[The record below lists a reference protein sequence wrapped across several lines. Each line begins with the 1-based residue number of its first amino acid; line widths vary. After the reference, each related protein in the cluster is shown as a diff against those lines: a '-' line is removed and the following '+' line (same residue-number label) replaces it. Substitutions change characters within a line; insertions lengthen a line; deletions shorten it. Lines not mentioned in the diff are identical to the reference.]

1 MPRPSPL
8 TWLPL
13 LDRALEVEIGIG
25 FTVSGMDRTQFR
37 NTLYEARKQ
46 SEDRRYDALIMF
58 LPAGDHT
65 DEVWI
70 CKKEV
75 ELGEGA

>member
-1 MPRPSPL
+1 MARPNPS

-13 LDRALEVEIGIG
+13 LDRALQVEIGIG
-25 FTVSGMDRTQFR
+25 FAVSGIDRNAFR
-37 NTLYEARKQ
+37 NTLYEAKKAAN
-46 SEDRRYDALIMF
+46 DPRYDELIMF

>member
-13 LDRALEVEIGIG
+13 LDRALEQEIGIG
-25 FTVSGMDRTQFR
+25 FSVHGIDRAQFR
-37 NTLYEARKQ
+37 NMLYEARKE
-46 SEDRRYDALIMF
+46 SEDLKYDALILF
-58 LPAGDHT
+58 LPGGDHT

-70 CKKEV
+70 CNKEV
-75 ELGEGA
+75 ELDASA

>member
-1 MPRPSPL
+1 MARPNPA

-25 FTVSGMDRTQFR
+25 FRISGIERGYFR
-37 NTLYEARKQ
+37 KILNDARKA
-46 SEDRRYDALIMF
+46 SADPRYDALIMF
-58 LPAGDHT
+58 LPGGECT
-65 DEVWI
+65 DEVWV

-75 ELGEGA
+75 SLEAE